1 MGYLVVSPCMG
12 SSGDALAYAASLPAG
27 YQIVTCSATSPFVEL
42 TAQQKTDLFIE
53 GHMLGW
59 AVGVVM
65 IIAWAIS
72 YVRRAL

>member
-12 SSGDALAYAASLPAG
+12 NSGDAVAYAAPLPAG

-42 TAQQKTDLFIE
+42 TVQQKTDLFLE

-59 AVGVVM
+59 AVASVM
-65 IIAWAIS
+65 VIAWSIS